1 MMIPTRNRKK
11 TLQVTVEEMRN
22 FAFIYVE
29 KYSPSK
35 QQLKTYLLKKYMKL
49 SSSDIRKKD
58 VNSLIDI
65 VLSDLEKNKFI
76 NDKFYS
82 DSKAKNMIQRGNSIN
97 KIRNYLIGKGINDEF
112 IKDTVNT
119 IKRRQKFRPFAPAIL
134 SEFAD
139 EYFDGPMN
147 EYMQFVAKAKHDFK
161 SVTHVDGTA
170 RVQLVKKNCGS
181 IIRSILEEWFE
192 QTGCPML
199 LNTSLNIK
207 GKPIVNTWDDAEE
220 FSKKYNVNVF

>member
-1 MMIPTRNRKK
+1 MGGCALNCVANSKIKGKNIWIMPAPCDAGSSLGAAALVLKEKLEWKHPYLGYNILKK
-11 TLQVTVEEMRN
+11 INTNSVVKE
-22 FAFIYVE
+22 
-29 KYSPSK
+29 
-35 QQLKTYLLKKYMKL
+35 LLKNKVAGVANGKAEFGPRAL
-49 SSSDIRKKD
+49 GNR
-58 VNSLIDI
+58 SLLGDPRY
-65 VLSDLEKNKFI
+65 D
-76 NDKFYS
+76 
-82 DSKAKNMIQRGNSIN
+82 
-97 KIRNYLIGKGINDEF
+97 
-112 IKDTVNT
+112 IKDTVNE
-119 IKRRQKFRPFAPAIL
+119 IKQRQKFRPFAPAIL